1 MKMTMNPSLDGRL
14 ENRGSQPA
22 MNAYSRNASR
32 GVVVT
37 AVLAVLLCVCA
48 IDAAHAQGAAFGA
61 PHHSIGLMSGSGLA
75 AWIFAEQAAFYRSLS
90 GYIRASKDDGAAM
103 WGLFGISFLYGI
115 FHAVGPGHGKA
126 VISSYLVANEETW
139 RRGVVLSFVSA
150 AIQSVVAIVVVAVAA
165 VLLGATAKA
174 IGLTVHVVE
183 IVSYV
188 LVVLIGLRLL
198 FVKGRSFL
206 VACRELMGPLDF
218 GKAATSSG
226 HRSEIL
232 PHHDHRHD
240 AMSLRCGQCHPD
252 GRTGHVHGF
261 HCHDHDGH
269 DHDGH
274 DHHASAW
281 GHAHGPEPAELAGK
295 GGWRRGL
302 SAVLAVGLRPCSG
315 AIIVLIFALAQDLFW
330 TGVGATLIM
339 GLGTAIT
346 VAAIATVA
354 VGARQIAS
362 RIAKTRAGFGMLAMR
377 AIEVGAAAL
386 IVAFGALL
394 LVGYMAS
401 EQLWM
406 FTG

>member
-1 MKMTMNPSLDGRL
+1 MKMTMNPWLDGRF
-14 ENRGSQPA
+14 ENRESRQA
-22 MNAYSRNASR
+22 INSRNASF
-32 GVVVT
+32 VVT
-37 AVLAVLLCVCA
+37 VALAVILVICA
-48 IDAAHAQGAAFGA
+48 IDAARAQGAAFGA
-61 PHHSIGLMSGSGLA
+61 LHHSTGFTSGSGLV
-75 AWIFAEQAAFYRSLS
+75 AWIFVEQAAFYRSLS
-90 GYIRASKDDGAAM
+90 GFIRASKDDGAAM
-103 WGLFGISFLYGI
+103 WSLFGISFLYGI

-150 AIQSVVAIVVVAVAA
+150 AIQSVVAIAVVAIAA

-188 LVVLIGLRLL
+188 LVILIGVRLL

-206 VACRELMGPLDF
+206 AACRELTWPLDP
-218 GKAATSSG
+218 GKATTSPSKTIQ
-226 HRSEIL
+226 R
-232 PHHDHRHD
+232 HDHRHD
-240 AMSLRCGQCHPD
+240 AMTLRCGQCHPD
-252 GRTGHVHGF
+252 EHAGRVHGF
-261 HCHDHDGH
+261 HCHDHDAH

-281 GHAHGPEPAELAGK
+281 GHAHGPEPAELAGT

-302 SAVLAVGLRPCSG
+302 SAVVAVGLRPCSG

-354 VGARQIAS
+354 VSARQVAS
-362 RIAKTRAGFGMLAMR
+362 RIAKTRAGLGMLAMR

-386 IVAFGALL
+386 IVVFGVLL
-394 LVGYMAS
+394 LAGYMAS